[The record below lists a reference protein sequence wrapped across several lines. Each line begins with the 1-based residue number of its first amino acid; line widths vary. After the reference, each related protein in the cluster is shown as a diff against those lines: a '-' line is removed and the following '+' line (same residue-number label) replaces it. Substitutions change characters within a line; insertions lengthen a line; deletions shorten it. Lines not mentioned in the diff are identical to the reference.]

1 MSFLPPITDLD
12 HDTNKA
18 NMKVF
23 KDHVAAGKPAF
34 LFLYLDFCG
43 PCNMTK
49 ESWKDI
55 HKFTNAEQLKKND
68 VIVAQI
74 NQSLFKEME
83 NIGAEPNSFPT
94 IRYIGKN
101 GKIIEEYE
109 SARTP
114 EAFAQ
119 WIESKIV
126 KESSKSHH
134 KKRVHH
140 KKSMKGGKKWSAKYK
155 RTINCKSPKGFS
167 QRQYCKYGRKKNHT
181 KKIR

>member
-140 KKSMKGGKKWSAKYK
+140 KKSMKG
-155 RTINCKSPKGFS
+155 
-167 QRQYCKYGRKKNHT
+167 
-181 KKIR
+181 